1 MPSPASLQLATVGA
15 VVVLTEGWRMIDIC
29 SRCPPAHLPP
39 GPPKWQ
45 SKCQCNHALQDFTAA
60 RIRPQKA
67 HKGPQRPTKG
77 PRGPCGP
84 LVGFAAWAF
93 VGFDEKAHR
102 QGGKKKTRRG
112 GRPPTPAPGL
122 VPKKY
127 VNFQIW
133 ILECGLILDLRSNSG
148 PPAQT
153 CPGLDSSTA

>member
-1 MPSPASLQLATVGA
+1 MDTQQRGF
-15 VVVLTEGWRMIDIC
+15 
-29 SRCPPAHLPP
+29 AH
-39 GPPKWQ
+39 
-45 SKCQCNHALQDFTAA
+45 
-60 RIRPQKA
+60 RRPTKA
-67 HKGPQRPTKG
+67 HKGPQKAHVGLVGLLRAFCGPSVGIVGKVWAFVGLDTHGNMICPQTNQKAHRRPTEG
-77 PRGPCGP
+77 PRGP